1 MRGLKDKVVIVT
13 GAGRGIGRATAE
25 RFCEEGARVV
35 LAELSEEL
43 GQAAAEELRGKG
55 YEASYVAVDISQR
68 PSVVAMTAAVKERYG
83 QIDVLINNAG
93 ILADKTLRK
102 LTEDDF
108 DKVISVNLK
117 GTFNVTQEVAAV
129 MREQG
134 WGGAIVNAASVVA
147 LYGNIGQ
154 TNYVASKAGVIGM
167 TKVWARELG
176 RSNIRVNAVAPGF
189 IETEMTR
196 QMPAK
201 ITEMLVA
208 KVPLGRMGT
217 VAEVAALYAFLAS
230 EDGAYI
236 SGATLSVDG
245 GVVL

>member
-43 GQAAAEELRGKG
+43 GQAAAEELRAKG
-55 YEASYVAVDISQR
+55 HEASFVAVDVSQR
-68 PSVVAMTAAVKERYG
+68 ESVKAMTAAVQERYG
-83 QIDVLINNAG
+83 SIDVLINNAG

-102 LTEDDF
+102 LSEEDF

-134 WGGAIVNAASVVA
+134 KGGAIVNAASVVA

-196 QMPAK
+196 QMPEK
-201 ITEMLVA
+201 IVEMLVA
-208 KVPLGRMGT
+208 KVPLGRMGS
-217 VAEVAALYAFLAS
+217 VSEVAALYAFLAS
-230 EDGAYI
+230 DDGAYV

>member
-35 LAELSEEL
+35 IAEVSEEL
-43 GQAAAEELRGKG
+43 GQAAAEELRAKG
-55 YEASYVAVDISQR
+55 YEASFVAVDVSKR
-68 PSVVAMTAAVKERYG
+68 DSVEAMTVAVKERYG
-83 QIDVLINNAG
+83 QIDALINNAG

-117 GTFNVTQEVAAV
+117 GTFNVTQAVAAV

-217 VAEVAALYAFLAS
+217 VAEVAALYAFLVS
-230 EDGAYI
+230 DDGAYV

>member
-43 GQAAAEELRGKG
+43 GQAAAEELRTKG
-55 YEASYVAVDISQR
+55 YEASFVAVDVSQR
-68 PSVVAMTAAVKERYG
+68 ASVQAMTAAVKERYG

-230 EDGAYI
+230 DDGAYV

>member
-1 MRGLKDKVVIVT
+1 MRGLENKVVIVT

-43 GQAAAEELRGKG
+43 GQAAAEELRNKG
-55 YEASYVAVDISQR
+55 YEASFVAVDVSQR
-68 PSVVAMTAAVKERYG
+68 ASVQALTAAVKERYG

-102 LTEDDF
+102 LSEEDF

-230 EDGAYI
+230 DDGAYI

>member
-1 MRGLKDKVVIVT
+1 MRGLENKVVIVT

-43 GQAAAEELRGKG
+43 GQAAAEELRNKG
-55 YEASYVAVDISQR
+55 YEASFVAVDVSQR
-68 PSVVAMTAAVKERYG
+68 ASVQALTAAVKERYG

-102 LTEDDF
+102 LSEEDF

-201 ITEMLVA
+201 ITELLVA

-230 EDGAYI
+230 DDGAYI

>member
-1 MRGLKDKVVIVT
+1 MRGLENKVVIVT

-43 GQAAAEELRGKG
+43 GQAAAEELRTKG
-55 YEASYVAVDISQR
+55 YEASFVAVDVSQR
-68 PSVVAMTAAVKERYG
+68 ASVQGMTAAVKERYG

-102 LTEDDF
+102 LSEDDF

-189 IETEMTR
+189 IETEMTK

-201 ITEMLVA
+201 ITEMLVS

-230 EDGAYI
+230 DDGAYI